1 MTETTLPKKYVPADP
16 VGAASNLSGLLK
28 AFGDKIDALVPDDKR
43 ETFRERLIQLVM
55 LAATKQPLLLQ
66 CTQESLIQSV
76 LDAAQTGLD
85 ISVSRGEAALVPFR
99 NNKNQGRY
107 ECQFIPM
114 YRGLARLARNSGEIK
129 RIEAEVV
136 CENDSF
142 HYQKGSVVSIIF
154 QPELFEER
162 GAPIGVYAL
171 AEYTSGGVQVV
182 FLSKSDVEKVR
193 AVSKMKDKGPWRDW
207 ESEMWKKTAFRNL
220 SKWLTLDSDRFHHAI
235 EVADREYD
243 LEKPERQDEDVN
255 TRLGL
260 GDQKELGE
268 ALTDTDAPDWLSESP
283 QEAPKLFEGEQDE
296 QTASVPHEQS

>member
-1 MTETTLPKKYVPADP
+1 MNKQTTLPEKKKFNETAP
-16 VGAASNLSGLLK
+16 VESASNLSGLLK
-28 AFGDKIDALVPDDKR
+28 AFGDQIDSLVPDDKR

-85 ISVSRGEAALVPFR
+85 ISVSRGEAALVPFM
-99 NNKNQGRY
+99 NGKTKRY

-142 HYQKGSVVSIIF
+142 HYQKGSVVSVIF

-162 GAPIGVYAL
+162 GEAIGVYAL
-171 AEYTSGGVQVV
+171 AEYTTGAVQAVY
-182 FLSKSDVEKVR
+182 LSRAQVEKVR
-193 AVSKMKDKGPWRDW
+193 NCSKMKDRGPWRDW
-207 ESEMWKKTAFRNL
+207 WESMWKKTAFRNL
-220 SKWLTLDSDRFHHAI
+220 SSWLTLDSDRFHHAI

-243 LEKPERQDEDVN
+243 LKIERQDADVN
-255 TRLGL
+255 DRLGL
-260 GDQKELGE
+260 GEQKELGE
-268 ALTDTDAPDWLSESP
+268 ALQDTEAPDWLAETPKEAP
-283 QEAPKLFEGEQDE
+283 QEAPQEAQNLLEK
-296 QTASVPHEQS
+296 